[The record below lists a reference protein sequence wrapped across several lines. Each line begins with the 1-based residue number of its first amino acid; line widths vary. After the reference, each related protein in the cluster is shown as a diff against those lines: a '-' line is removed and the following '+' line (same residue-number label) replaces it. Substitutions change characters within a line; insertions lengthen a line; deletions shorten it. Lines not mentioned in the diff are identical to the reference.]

1 MDQNLFAVAQNI
13 WGLALFS
20 VNFFFFFDILKKMS
34 MRFIRSF
41 LLVNRGMV
49 DTLRCK
55 GLSARREWSKKE
67 LGHQIN
73 DLGLIALKFA
83 VLKFTRKLSNITIH
97 IQIPHSDRFCII
109 FFFFFCISW
118 FLHQGCVTTC
128 SIKKQ
133 TQTVEQRMQC
143 SIVKTKH
150 FHMLNPF

>member
-1 MDQNLFAVAQNI
+1 
-13 WGLALFS
+13 
-20 VNFFFFFDILKKMS
+20 

-109 FFFFFCISW
+109 FFFFFFVSLDFCIKAVSQHVALKNRPKPQSNGCNAALLKQNI
-118 FLHQGCVTTC
+118 FICSTPFSLISHILEKRPSGQGGTNDNSYT
-128 SIKKQ
+128 
-133 TQTVEQRMQC
+133 
-143 SIVKTKH
+143 
-150 FHMLNPF
+150 P

>member
-1 MDQNLFAVAQNI
+1 
-13 WGLALFS
+13 
-20 VNFFFFFDILKKMS
+20 
-34 MRFIRSF
+34 MRFIRFF

-55 GLSARREWSKKE
+55 GLSARRKWSKKE

-73 DLGLIALKFA
+73 DSELIALKFA

-109 FFFFFCISW
+109 FFVCVSLDCCIKAVSPASQYVA
-118 FLHQGCVTTC
+118 L
-128 SIKKQ
+128 KN